1 MPRSD
6 ARHERSSVKLR
17 VPHSAFPPCG
27 NGAVTVGMGSWYYC
41 STKPRLLPEVDWY
54 ELAPRDSYHFAL
66 QSSLL
71 TSLKGPT
78 AGSSCW
84 VAVSYIACRRWTPRA
99 RPPRLLPQ
107 HTDLRAGFRHA
118 GACFAAPPSPPP
130 LLTRRD
136 PETRALMQSGH
147 TRSQG
152 NRGCVRVFRVACVSR
167 GGATPVRE
175 QGGVLQG
182 ADAGGGRPTRRDPE
196 AIPRLPG

>member
-17 VPHSAFPPCG
+17 VPHSIAFLWPW
-27 NGAVTVGMGSWYYC
+27 AVTVGMGSWYYC
-41 STKPRLLPEVDWY
+41 STKPRLLQEVDWY

-99 RPPRLLPQ
+99 RPPRLLPR

-118 GACFAAPPSPPP
+118 GACFAAPPHPPP
-130 LLTRRD
+130 TADKTGSRDSCTDAIWAYPVTGQQRLRQSFPCCVRQQRRRNACS
-136 PETRALMQSGH
+136 RARRRPTG
-147 TRSQG
+147 
-152 NRGCVRVFRVACVSR
+152 RGCRW
-167 GGATPVRE
+167 
-175 QGGVLQG
+175 
-182 ADAGGGRPTRRDPE
+182 
-196 AIPRLPG
+196 